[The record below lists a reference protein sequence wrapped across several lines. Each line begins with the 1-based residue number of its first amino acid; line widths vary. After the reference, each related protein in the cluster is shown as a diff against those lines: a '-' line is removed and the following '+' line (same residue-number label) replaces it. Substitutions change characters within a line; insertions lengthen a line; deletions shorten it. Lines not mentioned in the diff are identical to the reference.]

1 MNMTDEL
8 LTVEIS
14 SPDKQIWHGTAE
26 SVSSENSA
34 GVFDILPFHA
44 NFITIIEDKPIKIKT
59 LDKTEEFK
67 FANSILYVSLNKV
80 LIYTL

>member
-1 MNMTDEL
+1 MPDEL

-14 SPDKQIWHGTAE
+14 SPDKQIWQGTAE
-26 SVSSENSA
+26 SVSSENST

-67 FANSILYVSLNKV
+67 FANSILYVSRNKV